1 MMTILARTS
10 SSERT
15 PDDRTKKDNIWWQPF
30 SEIVLQPL
38 LSKQWI
44 SFNCK
49 EDTYMAR
56 SRWWIGTENSFP
68 ISSGFPLLTTPL
80 IPRPQILH
88 WHCSS
93 VFISATVN
101 RAEIQRGLSYF
112 ILLYWGQLGNSKL
125 TTKIYTIDARCSP
138 LPDWPAIAN
147 TLP

>member
-44 SFNCK
+44 RFNCK

-56 SRWWIGTENSFP
+56 SRWLIGTENSFP
-68 ISSGFPLLTTPL
+68 ISSFPLLTTPS
-80 IPRPQILH
+80 IPRPQVVH
-88 WHCSS
+88 GHCSD
-93 VFISATVN
+93 VFIFATVN
-101 RAEIQRGLSYF
+101 RAVIKWRLSYF
-112 ILLYWGQLGNSKL
+112 KINNCNGYFYGLELVTLILALHKDLNLSCLVLGV
-125 TTKIYTIDARCSP
+125 T
-138 LPDWPAIAN
+138 
-147 TLP
+147 